1 MILGYARVSTV
12 MQDPSLQHDNLMRAG
27 CERIFTDYGSGMN
40 ADRPQL
46 LRMLDV
52 ARSGDTVVV
61 WKLDRLGRN
70 MKELVRLINLFQER
84 GIAFRSLTEAIDTST
99 PGGMLTYNIFAS
111 IAQFEHDLL
120 VERTAAGM
128 AAARARG
135 RHGGRPPKLSD
146 ENKEEICRLYR
157 SNIMTMEQLAKIF
170 DVSKTSLYKVL
181 REKGAVNS
189 SRAPAKFAPKA
200 VEGDA

>member
-1 MILGYARVSTV
+1 

-70 MKELVRLINLFQER
+70 MKDLVRLINLFQER

-157 SNIMTMEQLAKIF
+157 SNVMTMEQLAKIF

>member
-1 MILGYARVSTV
+1 

-120 VERTAAGM
+120 VERTTAGM
-128 AAARARG
+128 AAAMARG

-157 SNIMTMEQLAKIF
+157 SNVMTMEQLAKIF

>member
-120 VERTAAGM
+120 VERTTAGM

-157 SNIMTMEQLAKIF
+157 SNVMTMEQLAKIF

>member
-1 MILGYARVSTV
+1 

-120 VERTAAGM
+120 VERTTAGM

-157 SNIMTMEQLAKIF
+157 SNVMTMEQLAKIF

>member
-1 MILGYARVSTV
+1 

>member
-1 MILGYARVSTV
+1 

-46 LRMLDV
+46 LHMLDV

>member
-12 MQDPSLQHDNLMRAG
+12 MQDPSLQHDNLARAG

-40 ADRPQL
+40 AERPQL
-46 LRMLDV
+46 VRMLDV
-52 ARSGDTVVV
+52 ARSGDTIVV

-84 GIAFRSLTEAIDTST
+84 GIGFRSLTEAIDTST

-120 VERTAAGM
+120 VERTTAGM

-135 RHGGRPPKLSD
+135 RHGGRPHKLTR
-146 ENKEEICRLYR
+146 ENEEEICRLYLSR
-157 SNIMTMEQLAKIF
+157 MMTIDQISKIF
-170 DVSKTSLYKVL
+170 GVSRGTIYKVL
-181 REKGAVNS
+181 RAKGVVDS
-189 SRAPAKFAPKA
+189 SRFPRQIAKPKQQ
-200 VEGDA
+200 

>member
-1 MILGYARVSTV
+1 MGYARVSTV

>member
-1 MILGYARVSTV
+1 
-12 MQDPSLQHDNLMRAG
+12 MQDPALQHDNLIRAG
-27 CERIFTDYGSGMN
+27 CERIFTDYGSGVN
-40 ADRPQL
+40 AERPEL

-52 ARSGDTVVV
+52 ARSGDTIVV

-84 GIAFRSLTEAIDTST
+84 EIAFKSLTEAIDTST

-120 VERTAAGM
+120 VERTTAGM
-128 AAARARG
+128 AAARERG
-135 RHGGRPPKLSD
+135 RHGGRPPKLSE

-157 SNIMTMEQLAKIF
+157 SNLMTIDQVAKIF
-170 DVSKTSLYKVL
+170 EVSRTSVYKVL

-189 SRAPAKFAPKA
+189 SRSPMKLTFKA
-200 VEGDA
+200 VEGEKEGK

>member
-1 MILGYARVSTV
+1 

-189 SRAPAKFAPKA
+189 SRAPAKFVPKA

>member
-1 MILGYARVSTV
+1 

-189 SRAPAKFAPKA
+189 SRTPAKFAPKA

>member
-1 MILGYARVSTV
+1 

-157 SNIMTMEQLAKIF
+157 SNVMTMEQLAKIF

>member
-1 MILGYARVSTV
+1 

-27 CERIFTDYGSGMN
+27 CERIFTDYGSGLN

-120 VERTAAGM
+120 VERTTAGM

-157 SNIMTMEQLAKIF
+157 SNVMTMEQLAKIF